1 MPEYLKAL
9 FHQHFFLIVLFISSL
24 YICLSFLNTF
34 FFFGQNKLLGQY
46 SFDIININCSCDHD
60 EKKKDL
66 DLLLHFEILIFFSE
80 THLYLK
86 FYFLLKG
93 RRFLSPRQ
101 LYSASGFGTFPALKI
116 QCFIFLKSS
125 SPVREIL

>member
-1 MPEYLKAL
+1 M
-9 FHQHFFLIVLFISSL
+9 I
-24 YICLSFLNTF
+24 
-34 FFFGQNKLLGQY
+34 
-46 SFDIININCSCDHD
+46 

-125 SPVREIL
+125 SPVREILWEGSNALWKTHCWYVLGLRRRKTLKEDAVYSLF